1 MSKDKD
7 PKLNYHEEENSMV
20 NDFEDL
26 KELGKEMEQIS
37 DQNDQEKNSEEESVK
52 YYNCVIFSYLS
63 CKQCIV

>member
-26 KELGKEMEQIS
+26 KELGKKWNKFLIKMIKKRILKKRVS
-37 DQNDQEKNSEEESVK
+37 KV
-52 YYNCVIFSYLS
+52 L
-63 CKQCIV
+63 

>member
-26 KELGKEMEQIS
+26 KRIR
-37 DQNDQEKNSEEESVK
+37 
-52 YYNCVIFSYLS
+52 
-63 CKQCIV
+63 